1 MEPKRTDSRKPQV
14 VVVNDDVTQLNVLAG
29 LLNRAGM
36 EVQAY
41 DSAEKAL
48 DAFIQGEPPDL
59 IVTDLYM
66 PVIDGWR
73 FCRLL
78 RSPEYAA
85 FNQLP
90 ILVVSAT
97 FSGEETRRITADLG
111 ANAFLP
117 APVDARRFIAQARE
131 LLAGV
136 LPQDHLRVLIVEDSQ
151 TLSGILRKSFEAHGY
166 RADTALTAQAAVA
179 AFTQSA
185 YDVAVLDYHL
195 PDGLGDSLLKG
206 LKERLPDCVCIMMTT
221 DPGPELALEWMR
233 KGAAAYLRKPFEPEY
248 LIEVCVAARR
258 ERALLRVQNLLEERT
273 QELRENE
280 KKYRELVENINDI
293 VFTVDSQGLFT
304 YVSPVAERIFGYTL
318 ADLIGQSFSRFI
330 FQDDLPMLIER
341 FHRVLAG
348 EIDPADYRIVTRT
361 GEVRWV
367 RSSSRPV
374 MVDGKAV
381 AIRGVI
387 SDITQGKQA
396 EEQVRQLQKAE
407 SLSRMAGAIAHHFN
421 NQLGAV
427 MGNLELAMIG
437 LPRGAGAVENLTEAM
452 QAARRAATVSG
463 LMLTYLGQ
471 TRGKR
476 EPIDFSET
484 CRQSL
489 PMLQAA
495 IPGEVVFKT
504 DLPSPGPTIRAD
516 ANQIQQVLTNLCTN
530 AWEAV
535 GDGRGVIHLIVKA
548 VSAADIPA
556 GPRFPLDWQPQET
569 AYACLE
575 VADAGCGIAGNDIEK
590 LFDPFYSTKFAG
602 RGLGLSV
609 ALGIVRTHGGVITV
623 QSAPGHGSVFRV
635 FFPASTEAVPRP
647 PEKAAGA
654 PELEGSGTVLLVED
668 DDLLRKTAAALLE
681 LLGFA
686 VLAARD
692 GVEALEV
699 FRPRQ
704 GEIRFVLCDL
714 TMPRMDGWET
724 LAALRE
730 LAPAIPVILSS
741 GHSEAR
747 VMLGDHPTLPE
758 AFLSKPYGF
767 KELREAIARAL
778 ANKTS

>member
-1 MEPKRTDSRKPQV
+1 MEPKRTDSRKPRV

-41 DSAEKAL
+41 NSAEKTL
-48 DAFIQGEPPDL
+48 EIFIQAAPPDL

-85 FNQLP
+85 FNQVP

-117 APVDARRFIAQARE
+117 APVDARRFIEQARD

-136 LPQDHLRVLIVEDSQ
+136 LPQDHLRALIVEDSK
-151 TLSGILRKSFEAHGY
+151 TRTGVLRKSFEAHGY
-166 RADTALTAQAAVA
+166 LADTVMTAQAALA

-206 LKERLPDCVCIMMTT
+206 FKESRPDCVCIMMTT

-258 ERALLRVQNLLEERT
+258 ERALIRVQNLLEERT

-280 KKYRELVENINDI
+280 KKYRALIENINDI
-293 VFTVDSQGLFT
+293 VFTLDRQGLIT
-304 YVSPVAERIFGYTL
+304 YVSPVAERILGHTP
-318 ADLIGQSFSRFI
+318 AELIGQSFSRFI
-330 FQDDLPMLIER
+330 FQDDLPLLIAR
-341 FHRVLAG
+341 FHKALAG
-348 EIDPADYRIVTRT
+348 DIDPADYRIVTRT

-367 RSSSRPV
+367 RSSSRLA
-374 MVDGKAV
+374 MVDGKVV
-381 AIRGVI
+381 AIQGVI
-387 SDITQGKQA
+387 SDITGRKQA

-407 SLSRMAGAIAHHFN
+407 SLNRMAGAIAHHFN

-427 MGNLELAMIG
+427 MGNLELAMVA
-437 LPRGAGAVENLTEAM
+437 LSRGAGAAENLTEAM
-452 QAARRAATVSG
+452 QAARRAAKVSG

-471 TRGKR
+471 TRGQR
-476 EPIDFSET
+476 EPLDLSEA
-484 CRQSL
+484 CRRSL

-495 IPGEVVFKT
+495 IPGDGVLET
-504 DLPSPGPTIRAD
+504 DLPSPGPTVSAD

-530 AWEAV
+530 AWEAA
-535 GDGRGVIHLIVKA
+535 GDGRGGIHLIVK
-548 VSAADIPA
+548 VVPAADIPA
-556 GPRFPLDWQPQET
+556 APRFPLDWQPQEAT
-569 AYACLE
+569 YACLE
-575 VADAGCGIAGNDIEK
+575 VSDAGCGIEGKDIEK

-623 QSAPGHGSVFRV
+623 QSAPGRGSVFRV
-635 FFPASTEAVPRP
+635 FFPVSAEAVPQP
-647 PEKAAGA
+647 PQKAVSA
-654 PELEGSGTVLLVED
+654 PEAKGGGTVLLVED

-681 LLGFA
+681 LLGFT
-686 VLAARD
+686 VLSARD

-699 FRPRQ
+699 FRQRQ
-704 GEIRFVLCDL
+704 AEIRFVLCDL

-724 LAALRE
+724 LTALRK
-730 LAPAIPVILSS
+730 LAPGILVILSS
-741 GHSEAR
+741 GHNEAQ
-747 VMLGDHPTLPE
+747 VMLGKHPTLPE
-758 AFLSKPYGF
+758 AFLSKPYGL
-767 KELREAIARAL
+767 KDLSEAIARAL
-778 ANKTS
+778 ASKK